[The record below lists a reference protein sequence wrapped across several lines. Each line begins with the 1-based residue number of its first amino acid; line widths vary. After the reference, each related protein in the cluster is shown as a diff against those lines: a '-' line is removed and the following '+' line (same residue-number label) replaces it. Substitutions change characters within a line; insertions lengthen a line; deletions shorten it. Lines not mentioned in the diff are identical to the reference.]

1 MMDNDNNFE
10 HDFDN
15 TIRNGFKEVLKEIP
29 NPDVDASWEKM
40 NARINNNKS
49 NSTKLLAIAAS
60 ITFLIFVLVTMSQP
74 ANAIRALIQE
84 TYVRVTGQTL
94 ELHQSQDL
102 RDEEKK
108 VIINEPDTVL
118 YNTLTLYKEELAPGL
133 YAPSDQFESNFISA
147 EIQKFGDQVL
157 QVLIH
162 FTFESEH
169 SIFLEQLPKYGE
181 QNTGISI
188 DTDDTTVDYLTI
200 NNTDITVFQH
210 KSGTTS
216 ISWHTSSASY
226 MFYGNVSM
234 ETLLTYARALNLF
247 H

>member
-1 MMDNDNNFE
+1 MKDYIDKPE
-10 HDFDN
+10 IDFDKK
-15 TIRNGFKEVLKEIP
+15 IRDGFKDVLNDIP
-29 NPDVDASWEKM
+29 NPDVDAAWEKM
-40 NARINNNKS
+40 NARINNDKS
-49 NSTKLLAIAAS
+49 NSKKLLVIAAS
-60 ITFLIFVLVTMSQP
+60 LTILIFVLVTIP
-74 ANAIRALIQE
+74 EPVNAIRALIQE

-94 ELHQSQDL
+94 ELHQSRDL
-102 RDEEKK
+102 RDEENNI
-108 VIINEPDTVL
+108 IINEPDTVL